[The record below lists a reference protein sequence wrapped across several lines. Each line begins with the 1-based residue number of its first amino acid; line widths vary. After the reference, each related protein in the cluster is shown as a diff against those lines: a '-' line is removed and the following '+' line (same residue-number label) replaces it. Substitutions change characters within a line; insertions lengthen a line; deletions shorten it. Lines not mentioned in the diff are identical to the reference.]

1 MKSISLIL
9 IAILI
14 PVSGAW
20 AGFIPK
26 PDETLPYGE
35 SICGLTPRSP
45 KIDGEL
51 SDWKYA
57 VFVAFDSE
65 RELFRGKGSWK
76 GPDDLTVIW
85 STMWD
90 KDDFYFAAAV
100 RDDKFKPSNN
110 PAQPWLGDCI
120 FLYFDASNTKAGK
133 PDNKINLALINGKP
147 VVSDWSGRGVDMT
160 SAELAIAP
168 EKELGPAGMIYEAR
182 IPMKLI
188 QNIKAEEGYSFG
200 FTPGYEEGTNDPE
213 GRGLIFMDWNGVD
226 PDVAANLG
234 KLTLGGKLAVT
245 PLTSLPMLWGKLKL
259 R

>member
-1 MKSISLIL
+1 MKPISLIL

-14 PVSGAW
+14 PMFGAW

-57 VFVAFDSE
+57 IFVAFDSE

-90 KDDFYFAAAV
+90 KDNFYFAAAV

-120 FLYFDASNTKAGK
+120 FLYFDAANSKAVV
-133 PDNKINLALINGKP
+133 DNKINFALLNNKP

-160 SAELAIAP
+160 SAELAITP

-182 IPMKLI
+182 VPMKLI
-188 QNIKAEEGYSFG
+188 QNIKVEEGYSFG